1 MSKPRKGIILAGG
14 SGTRLHP
21 LTIAVSKQL
30 MPVYNKPMVY
40 YPLSVLMLA
49 GMREI
54 LIISTPQD
62 LPLFEKL
69 LGDGSRIGMKFEYA
83 EQPKP
88 EGLAQAL
95 IIAEEFLAGA
105 PSALI
110 LGDNLFYGHSFS
122 QKVLEANQRTE
133 GATIFGYHVA
143 DARSYGVVEICDK
156 GRAISLEEKPS
167 TPKSPYA
174 VPGIYFYDERA
185 SEYANALQPSHRGEL
200 EITDL
205 NKVYMNKG
213 SLFVEVLGRGTAWL
227 DTGTHESLLD
237 AARFVE
243 VIEKRQGLQIGCIE
257 EIAYSNNWIT
267 KDNLKYII
275 SSLGSSDYK
284 TYLNTISF

>member
-1 MSKPRKGIILAGG
+1 M
-14 SGTRLHP
+14 
-21 LTIAVSKQL
+21 
-30 MPVYNKPMVY
+30 
-40 YPLSVLMLA
+40 
-49 GMREI
+49 
-54 LIISTPQD
+54 
-62 LPLFEKL
+62 
-69 LGDGSRIGMKFEYA
+69 
-83 EQPKP
+83 
-88 EGLAQAL
+88 
-95 IIAEEFLAGA
+95 
-105 PSALI
+105 
-110 LGDNLFYGHSFS
+110 
-122 QKVLEANQRTE
+122 LEANQRTE

-174 VPGIYFYDERA
+174 VPGIYFYDKRA

-205 NKVYMNKG
+205 NKVYMNKD

-267 KDNLKYII
+267 KDNLKDII

-284 TYLNTISF
+284 TYLNTISN

>member
-1 MSKPRKGIILAGG
+1 MDTVLA
-14 SGTRLHP
+14 
-21 LTIAVSKQL
+21 K
-30 MPVYNKPMVY
+30 
-40 YPLSVLMLA
+40 
-49 GMREI
+49 
-54 LIISTPQD
+54 
-62 LPLFEKL
+62 
-69 LGDGSRIGMKFEYA
+69 
-83 EQPKP
+83 
-88 EGLAQAL
+88 
-95 IIAEEFLAGA
+95 
-105 PSALI
+105 
-110 LGDNLFYGHSFS
+110 
-122 QKVLEANQRTE
+122 KVLEANQRME

-185 SEYANALQPSHRGEL
+185 SEYANALQPSPRGEL

-205 NKVYMNKG
+205 NKVYMNKD

-267 KDNLKYII
+267 KDNLKDII

-284 TYLNTISF
+284 TYLNTIYRLRFNIILHIFLKYCSFRIPKLPRMLNTFVTQFSLSNSNPESVISKLNSIRQQMRVSTDIDLTGHMN